1 MKVFYSAASADKFC
15 RKGSA
20 ITMGNYDG
28 LHVGHRYILDLLKK
42 EARRRKLTA
51 ILYTFEPHPVK
62 LLSPENAPP
71 LINTLKQ
78 KIELLE
84 KTGIDAVVI
93 EKFNYPFSHLN
104 PADFFQKYVVGRLNA
119 KFIAVGYDFTF
130 GAKRHGNRETLEALC
145 PQAGIGHEI
154 MEPYFRGE
162 TLVSSSLIRKRILE
176 GKVAEVIPLL
186 ARPFFLDGKIVRGD
200 ERGKKLGIP
209 TANMKPENELIPKSG
224 VYATQSIINKKKYGS
239 VTNIGF
245 RPTFGKGQRTIET
258 HIFGLKQS
266 VYGKKMRLIFLKRIR
281 DERRF
286 ESRQAL
292 VLQIRKDMTNAKR
305 VLKNA

>member
-1 MKVFYSAASADKFC
+1 
-15 RKGSA
+15 
-20 ITMGNYDG
+20 
-28 LHVGHRYILDLLKK
+28 L
-42 EARRRKLTA
+42 E
-51 ILYTFEPHPVK
+51 TFPV
-62 LLSPENAPP
+62 
-71 LINTLKQ
+71 
-78 KIELLE
+78 ELLE

-93 EKFNYPFSHLN
+93 EKFNHPFSHLN

-130 GAKRHGNRETLEALC
+130 GAKRHGNRETLEAMC
-145 PQAGIGHEI
+145 PQTGIGLKI
-154 MEPYFRGE
+154 VEPYFRGE

-176 GKVAEVIPLL
+176 GKVAEVIPCL
-186 ARPFFLDGKIVRGD
+186 ARHFFLDGKIVRGD
-200 ERGKKLGIP
+200 GRGKKLGIP

-224 VYATQSIINKKKYGS
+224 VYATQSIINGKKYGS

-258 HIFGLKQS
+258 HIFGLKKNL
-266 VYGKKMRLIFLKRIR
+266 YGKKMRLIFLKRIR
-281 DERRF
+281 EERRF

-292 VLQIRKDMTNAKR
+292 ILQIRKDMTNAKR